1 MCVSEHH
8 RDQEA
13 QLHSFFQGKQS
24 NMSTAQELRALFR
37 LRILQLAALGSLF
50 AFVVWRS
57 LSLKLTVRDLDNWWH
72 LKVGDWILQNHAFPH
87 TGIFSAT
94 AANRPWAAYSWG
106 YEILLSLFY
115 KWQDILGM
123 SIFGTIFTILVAASV
138 YRMTRRLSGRF
149 WTACL
154 IATATCSVF
163 LFTVCPRPVYFS
175 MILLTVELTL
185 ILEASRSRRIQ
196 PLYWLPVIFFV
207 WANLHTQFVYGFAA
221 LGLLAGV
228 NLAQRLAARAGW
240 KPESLSAPALP
251 LGPLFAIAAS
261 CALAACISPYSYHL
275 YGIVYG
281 YASAKIPYKMIRE
294 MQPVAFQVPSHY
306 LQLLLTG
313 VAFFAVGRNKRI
325 DPFKFALLIFATVIG
340 FRMMRDA
347 WFICI
352 VAAAC
357 MADFP
362 ANDEE
367 RQPAETWYEWS
378 ALAVVLIAAGFLF
391 ARDTGFNRAGL
402 DAQISRIFPVNAA
415 NYLRQHPQP
424 GPLYNAFDWG
434 GFLIW
439 YMPDYPVAID
449 GRADL
454 YGDELN
460 GRFYVS
466 ANGDNSYA
474 ADPYLDQAGVVLLF
488 RDMPLAALLYSD
500 PRFQKIYEDN
510 LAVMFVR
517 QPHSSTAAE

>member
-24 NMSTAQELRALFR
+24 NMSAAQELRTLFR

-138 YRMTRRLSGRF
+138 YRMTRQLSGRF

-196 PLYWLPVIFFV
+196 PLI
-207 WANLHTQFVYGFAA
+207 
-221 LGLLAGV
+221 
-228 NLAQRLAARAGW
+228 LAAPDLFCLGEPAHPIRLRI
-240 KPESLSAPALP
+240 SL
-251 LGPLFAIAAS
+251 G
-261 CALAACISPYSYHL
+261 C
-275 YGIVYG
+275 
-281 YASAKIPYKMIRE
+281 
-294 MQPVAFQVPSHY
+294 
-306 LQLLLTG
+306 
-313 VAFFAVGRNKRI
+313 
-325 DPFKFALLIFATVIG
+325 
-340 FRMMRDA
+340 
-347 WFICI
+347 W
-352 VAAAC
+352 
-357 MADFP
+357 
-362 ANDEE
+362 
-367 RQPAETWYEWS
+367 
-378 ALAVVLIAAGFLF
+378 
-391 ARDTGFNRAGL
+391 
-402 DAQISRIFPVNAA
+402 
-415 NYLRQHPQP
+415 P
-424 GPLYNAFDWG
+424 G
-434 GFLIW
+434 
-439 YMPDYPVAID
+439 
-449 GRADL
+449 
-454 YGDELN
+454 
-460 GRFYVS
+460 
-466 ANGDNSYA
+466 
-474 ADPYLDQAGVVLLF
+474 
-488 RDMPLAALLYSD
+488 
-500 PRFQKIYEDN
+500 
-510 LAVMFVR
+510 
-517 QPHSSTAAE
+517 